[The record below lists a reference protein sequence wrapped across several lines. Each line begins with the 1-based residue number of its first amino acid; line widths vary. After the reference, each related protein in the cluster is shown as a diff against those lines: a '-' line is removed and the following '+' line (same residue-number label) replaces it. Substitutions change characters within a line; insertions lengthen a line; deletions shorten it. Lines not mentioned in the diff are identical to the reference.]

1 MINLERDN
9 SDNRTIRE
17 KILSKAASLITGQR
31 QQEYGTPEENFQ
43 HIADS
48 WTVHLR
54 KILKHDAKISARQVA
69 EMMVLL
75 KMARTLNSPTEDSYV
90 DAGGYSGI
98 AGELA
103 AREEQLRKDTEIA
116 PAIVINTENKLI
128 PEEVAEKIAH
138 NCGPWCK

>member
-1 MINLERDN
+1 MTNLERDN

-48 WTVHLR
+48 WTIHLR

-103 AREEQLRKDTEIA
+103 AQEEQLRKDTEIA
-116 PAIVINTENKLI
+116 PAIVINTKNTMT
-128 PEEVAEKIAH
+128 PEEIAH